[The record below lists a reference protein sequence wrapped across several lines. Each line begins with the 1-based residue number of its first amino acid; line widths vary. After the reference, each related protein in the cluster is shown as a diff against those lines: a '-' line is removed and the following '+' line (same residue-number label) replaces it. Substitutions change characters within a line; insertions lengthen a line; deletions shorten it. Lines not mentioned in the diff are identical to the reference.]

1 MFLCLIV
8 NICNLRSKQREV
20 QMLCV
25 TDLDPLRVGWW
36 DYFDNIAQW
45 YCIHFCQ
52 WCFILITN
60 NRSSIALSNQCEN
73 LVRVCCEL
81 ASFWWECAA
90 SWPRFG
96 ESVLRAGLVLV
107 RVCCE
112 LVLFWWE
119 CAASW
124 SRFGITVL
132 EGNRAN
138 LFVLLLAIIYK
149 EEYDLWWFHILYCL
163 IVYTHVN
170 DKQDCYILWYSVRNC
185 LFRNITLDIN
195 AN

>member
-1 MFLCLIV
+1 MFLCLFV

-90 SWPRFG
+90 SW
-96 ESVLRAGLVLV
+96 S
-107 RVCCE
+107 C
-112 LVLFWWE
+112 
-119 CAASW
+119 
-124 SRFGITVL
+124 FGITVL

-170 DKQDCYILWYSVRNC
+170 DKQDCYIL
-185 LFRNITLDIN
+185 
-195 AN
+195 